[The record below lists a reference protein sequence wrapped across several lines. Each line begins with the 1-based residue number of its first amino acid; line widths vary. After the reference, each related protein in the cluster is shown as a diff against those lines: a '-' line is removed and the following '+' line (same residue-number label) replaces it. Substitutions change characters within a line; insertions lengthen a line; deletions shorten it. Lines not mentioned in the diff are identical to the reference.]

1 MEIEVELGEGQSYW
15 LWGGFFALALVL
27 LFVFVGR
34 TFTMMLSEPRVFT
47 WQDWYVYKYRRQVWD
62 EWKALRQDYLR
73 LYQAVET
80 GDPIRVAVVAE
91 NVLKAWQGN
100 GLSALS
106 VQREALLTAAEKALA
121 WSQGKAKKADVQTAL
136 VKAREK
142 LDAFDAAAGNR
153 TP

>member
-1 MEIEVELGEGQSYW
+1 MEIEVELGENQKGW
-15 LWGGFFALALVL
+15 LWGGLLALL
-27 LFVFVGR
+27 LAVFFVFVGR
-34 TFTMMLSEPRVFT
+34 TFTAMLPEPRVFT
-47 WQDWYVYKYRRQVWD
+47 WQDWYVYKYRRQVWA

-91 NVLKAWQGN
+91 NVLKAWQGS

-142 LDAFDAAAGNR
+142 LDAFDAATGGR